1 MLDRARFDTELK
13 SAHPANFIRYAI
25 YYTPQP
31 GTPLAAFG
39 RSWFGRANDGAT
51 LQAFSDTGL
60 AGAATVKPPS
70 ASSRYS
76 GLHAVFKAPFCL
88 RDGMGPD
95 ALKARLISFA
105 SRRKQVETGPLTL
118 ARAGRYLVLRPI
130 KPTPALDWLAAQC
143 VAAFD
148 GFAKSP
154 PCTHAQQG
162 VPLNDHQ
169 RLLLKSF
176 GDPHVL
182 SEYRF
187 YITLTGPL
195 EAAHLERVSQALWPM
210 LEEICASGVTVD
222 GLSLVGEFWW
232 PRAAPPDPA
241 LPARS
246 LKSRRVLVGSENFR
260 VPGEQSFD
268 TWISHRDGTRL
279 GDSTGESMP
288 DYGEILAFLAA
299 NPPQLSAERELHASL
314 LELLAQCLRSEQVTT
329 DGEEASPENLEAHHF
344 RWVNFN

>member
-1 MLDRARFDTELK
+1 MLNRARLDTELK
-13 SAHPANFIRYAI
+13 GAHQASFVRYAI

-60 AGAATVKPPS
+60 TGAGAVKPRS
-70 ASSRYS
+70 VLSRYS
-76 GLHAVFKAPFCL
+76 GLHAVFKAPFSL
-88 RDGMGPD
+88 RDGIGPD
-95 ALKARLISFA
+95 ALKARLINFA
-105 SRRKQVETGPLTL
+105 GRRKEIETGPLTL

-130 KPTPALDWLAAQC
+130 NPTPALDWLAAQC

-148 GFAKSP
+148 GFAEP
-154 PCTHAQQG
+154 ANRAEREAQQG
-162 VPLNDHQ
+162 PHLNDHQ

-195 EAAHLERVSQALWPM
+195 DTAHLERVAQALWPM

-222 GLSLVGEFWW
+222 GLSLFGDTGG
-232 PRAAPPDPA
+232 RAP
-241 LPARS
+241 LR
-246 LKSRRVLVGSENFR
+246 LIGRY
-260 VPGEQSFD
+260 
-268 TWISHRDGTRL
+268 RL
-279 GDSTGESMP
+279 G
-288 DYGEILAFLAA
+288 A
-299 NPPQLSAERELHASL
+299 
-314 LELLAQCLRSEQVTT
+314 
-329 DGEEASPENLEAHHF
+329 
-344 RWVNFN
+344 